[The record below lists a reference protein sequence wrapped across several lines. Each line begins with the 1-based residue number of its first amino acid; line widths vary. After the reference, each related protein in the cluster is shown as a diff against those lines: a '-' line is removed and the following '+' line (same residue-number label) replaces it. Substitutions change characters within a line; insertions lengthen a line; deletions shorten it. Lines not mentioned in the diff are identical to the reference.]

1 MVLAEIQK
9 PTFLLSVR
17 RLGLPFKPKLGGFDA
32 IVAQVADERAS
43 QVFIELP
50 LTRGDTGRLRMSG
63 RSGPLV
69 EVAVSGAGLAS
80 QSLMVI
86 KAIGRLAVSRKPR
99 VWMSADVSLAP
110 LARILRISRLLS
122 VWHQHFPDYTP
133 PGSRFSNPFLSYV
146 YGRFLKTAWQQAD
159 LVTMPSER
167 MLDAFSLKFDRKR
180 GNVFI
185 IPNQPPTEVFA
196 RASTDGPVPCDCSRF
211 HVLLAAS
218 STDAKFCIEEAVMGA
233 HQADEVHLLVT
244 GQQTDH
250 LSHSEAGDADCVTFL
265 GLLSEGEVQSIAR
278 QVDVGLALYRQ
289 DPSAHADYGDSLKI
303 RMYASEGLPIIASH
317 HVSPAPEVGAAGGA
331 LLVEDPLDWVRP
343 LQTLITDPKTKKR
356 MGSAAYE
363 WASSERC
370 LRNHRLREFGDALE
384 VGLGSP

>member
-63 RSGPLV
+63 LGGPLV

-159 LVTMPSER
+159 LVTMPSQR

-185 IPNQPPTEVFA
+185 IPNQPRTEVSA
-196 RASTDGPVPCDCSRF
+196 RTLTDGTVVCDCGRI
-211 HVLLAAS
+211 HVLLAVS

-233 HQADEVHLLVT
+233 QQDDQVHLLVT
-244 GQQTDH
+244 GQQTDR
-250 LSHSEAGDADCVTFL
+250 LSYSEAGQFDCVSFL
-265 GLLSEGEVQSIAR
+265 GLLTEGEVRSIAR
-278 QVDVGLALYRQ
+278 QVDVGLALYRK
-289 DPSAHADYGDSLKI
+289 DAAAHSDYGDSLKI
-303 RMYASEGLPIIASH
+303 RMYAAQGLPTIASR
-317 HVSPAPEVGAAGGA
+317 HVWPASEVCAAGGA
-331 LLVEDPLDWVRP
+331 VLVEDPVDWVGA
-343 LQTLITDPKTKKR
+343 LTTLSVDPENMAR
-356 MGSAAYE
+356 MSAAALAWTAFE
-363 WASSERC
+363 QSVWERNVSEFKEALDVPVSS
-370 LRNHRLREFGDALE
+370 A
-384 VGLGSP
+384 